1 MSPTPTTAL
10 TTSSSSASAARTGVR
25 AVATF
30 WHAITGSLLAMH
42 WRLRG
47 FPTGE
52 DPHAIVRE
60 LRRRTRVVMWARRLR
75 CSRYRPII
83 GYAQTAQGSS
93 PVK

>member
-30 WHAITGSLLAMH
+30 WFWHAITGSLLATH
-42 WRLRG
+42 WRLRV

-52 DPHAIVRE
+52 DPHATVRK
-60 LRRRTRVVMWARRLR
+60 LRRRTKSRR
-75 CSRYRPII
+75 PQPA
-83 GYAQTAQGSS
+83 G
-93 PVK
+93 

>member
-1 MSPTPTTAL
+1 MSPAPTTAL

-25 AVATF
+25 AVATFWF

-52 DPHAIVRE
+52 DPHATVRE
-60 LRRRTRVVMWARRLR
+60 LRRCAENRHL
-75 CSRYRPII
+75 
-83 GYAQTAQGSS
+83 QGSDDA
-93 PVK
+93 K

>member
-10 TTSSSSASAARTGVR
+10 TTNSSSASAARTGVR
-25 AVATF
+25 AAATF

-52 DPHAIVRE
+52 DPHATVRE
-60 LRRRTRVVMWARRLR
+60 LRRAPRAEEL
-75 CSRYRPII
+75 
-83 GYAQTAQGSS
+83 S
-93 PVK
+93 PTSD